1 MKIKMSH
8 PSRGVAKKRASGRP
22 GPINRGLDIKLWI
35 KMTMA
40 TLTRMGAAPCQA
52 ILRTG
57 AQMQRSS
64 FVGKAIVAP
73 LKVGSTPLLRLSPAR
88 SARMLSRRAP

>member
-1 MKIKMSH
+1 
-8 PSRGVAKKRASGRP
+8 
-22 GPINRGLDIKLWI
+22 
-35 KMTMA
+35 MA

-73 LKVGSTPLLRLSPAR
+73 LKVGSAPLLR
-88 SARMLSRRAP
+88 